1 MTSQTVTIER
11 SKLELALDAFIEL
24 LQRSENF
31 HTADVHFK
39 DFAVA
44 KDAMES
50 SCSAITAIK
59 EALSSPNG
67 EAQPEQKPVAYG
79 MWDSMIG
86 CGGRMMYVRLDKGQD
101 GCTVPLYTRPPVPT
115 AQPKQEKNFCQRCGK
130 QLGKNDWDIHTCT
143 PPQPKELEQK
153 PVAVMELYTDG
164 WDLVEGIDT
173 DWLETLPFGT
183 RLFSHPPVT
192 TAQPE
197 QEPASGLTPKG
208 YFIKGW
214 DARGMLEGLKGSVVT
229 DAAMR
234 RYMTEIPDTAP
245 PQRKPLTVEQRR
257 EISKALRGRN
267 WRLGDAIDAVEA
279 AHGIKGEA

>member
-1 MTSQTVTIER
+1 MNKQTEAL
-11 SKLELALDAFIEL
+11 KLALDYIVVTNKS
-24 LQRSENF
+24 SEFWLIPASNLNK
-31 HTADVHFK
+31 TV
-39 DFAVA
+39 
-44 KDAMES
+44 
-50 SCSAITAIK
+50 TAIK
-59 EALSSPNG
+59 EALQSN
-67 EAQPEQKPVAYG
+67 EQEEPTEVRL
-79 MWDSMIG
+79 WDSQWINVVNHDNCYQG
-86 CGGRMMYVRLDKGQD
+86 WDKED
-101 GCTVPLYTRPPVPT
+101 AINHAVKMTEKYIASNFAENTHPPVPT

-197 QEPASGLTPKG
+197 PEQEPASGLTPKG

-214 DARGMLEGLKGSVVT
+214 DARGVLEDLKGSVVT

-234 RYMTEIPDTAP
+234 QYMTEIPDTTP
-245 PQRKPLTVEQRR
+245 PQRTWAGLTDDDIRQLEKENTV
-257 EISKALRGRN
+257 GGYY
-267 WRLGDAIDAVEA
+267 GDYCPTWDLIEA
-279 AHGIKGEA
+279 TEAKLKEKNT

>member
-1 MTSQTVTIER
+1 MTTQTEAL
-11 SKLELALDAFIEL
+11 KLANSLNEL
-24 LQRSENF
+24 LESFE
-31 HTADVHFK
+31 K
-39 DFAVA
+39 DGRFC
-44 KDAMES
+44 KSSSIRNELYERLKQTLEES
-50 SCSAITAIK
+50 K
-59 EALSSPNG
+59 EAL
-67 EAQPEQKPVAYG
+67 AQPEQKPVAYG
-79 MWDSMIG
+79 MWDTMIG
-86 CGGRMMYVRLDKGQD
+86 CGGRMMCVRLDKGQD
-101 GCTVPLYTRPPVPT
+101 GCTVPLYTTTPPVPT
-115 AQPKQEKNFCQRCGK
+115 AQSKQEKNFCQRCGK

-164 WDLVEGIDT
+164 WDLVKGIDT

-214 DARGMLEGLKGSVVT
+214 DARGVLEGLKGSVVT

-234 RYMTEIPDTAP
+234 QYMTEIPDTTQ
-245 PQRKPLTVEQRR
+245 PQRKPLTDEQID
-257 EISKALRGRN
+257 E
-267 WRLGDAIDAVEA
+267 AIQQHVDPVATYKKLHDFARAIEA
-279 AHGIKGEA
+279 AHGIKGDV